1 MNRQQLRQQM
11 RARRRALTP
20 LQQTQAAERLCRHLS
35 RHPDFIRARR
45 VAFYLASDGEISPHP
60 LITLALKMGKQCYL
74 PVLHPIRHNRL
85 WFVRYRPGCAMTR
98 NRFGID
104 EPHDKLNP
112 RVPAWSL
119 DLVLLPLVAF
129 DPQGGRLGMGG
140 GFYDRSFAFIH
151 ARTRR
156 SPKLIGLAH
165 ELQKVAQLNLASWDV
180 PLAGIASDQ
189 RFYSGDS

>member
-1 MNRQQLRQQM
+1 MDRQQLRQQM
-11 RARRRALTP
+11 RADRRALSR
-20 LQQTQAAERLCRHLS
+20 QQQNLAAQRLCRQIARS
-35 RHPDFIRARR
+35 APFQRARR
-45 VAFYLASDGEISPHP
+45 VAFYLATDGEISPKP
-60 LITLALKMGKQCYL
+60 LLELALKMGKACYL

-85 WFVRYRPGCAMTR
+85 WFVRYRPGCAMSR

-140 GFYDRSFAFIH
+140 GFYDRSFAFK
-151 ARTRR
+151 RR
-156 SPKLIGLAH
+156 IAGGHKPRLIGLAH
-165 ELQKVAQLNLASWDV
+165 ELQKVERLSLASWDI
-180 PLAGIASDQ
+180 PLEAIASD
-189 RFYSGDS
+189 RNLYRCG

>member
-11 RARRRALTP
+11 RLQRRALTP
-20 LQQTQAAERLCRHLS
+20 LQQRQAADRLCRQLS
-35 RHPDFIRARR
+35 RHPEFIRAERL
-45 VAFYLASDGEISPHP
+45 AFYLASDGEISPQP
-60 LITLALKMGKQCYL
+60 LIELALSMGKQCYL

-85 WFVRYRPGCAMTR
+85 WFVRFRPGCRMQR
-98 NRFGID
+98 NRFGIE

-140 GFYDRSFAFIH
+140 GFYDRSFAFKT
-151 ARTRR
+151 RQTRR
-156 SPKLIGLAH
+156 SPILIGLAH
-165 ELQKVAQLNLASWDV
+165 ELQKVERLALASWDI
-180 PLAGIASDQ
+180 PLAGVATDRRIY
-189 RFYSGDS
+189 RSG